1 MCVRMFDDL
10 RNGSMIDVDGQQE
23 LVWFDVDSVLLL
35 WHRFSWGA
43 GINGE
48 RMISLICV
56 YYF

>member
-48 RMISLICV
+48 RL
-56 YYF
+56 